1 MFPTDRGDRLGN
13 VMPGTVIENNGGKDI
28 CEPPPSVPP
37 SPPPQGSTSLTQRFF
52 FLTHFLFCTDLVAHS
67 GLQGTV
73 RPTRYAMLMDQNN
86 LSATD
91 FQRLTNSICWNYARA
106 TRAVSIGEKLQL
118 AKKTPKIRNPP
129 LSLFFFFF

>member
-1 MFPTDRGDRLGN
+1 
-13 VMPGTVIENNGGKDI
+13 
-28 CEPPPSVPP
+28 
-37 SPPPQGSTSLTQRFF
+37 
-52 FLTHFLFCTDLVAHS
+52 
-67 GLQGTV
+67 
-73 RPTRYAMLMDQNN
+73 MLMDQNN